1 VLEEAQ
7 TKEVHWSQAVE
18 STNDSLE
25 QLTVINEPEAE
36 DFEAVVERPQ
46 LTTSALKKGPQMMD
60 NSIISLR
67 MNVSDK
73 LGRHEIKAI
82 KIPYKMVCKDMQKK
96 VKQSKT
102 ASFSIQSSVPP
113 PSYNLHGSLTLTI

>member
-1 VLEEAQ
+1 LEEAQ
-7 TKEVHWSQAVE
+7 TQEIHWSQAVE
-18 STNDSLE
+18 STNDNLE

-36 DFEAVVERPQ
+36 DFEAVVEKPQ
-46 LTTSALKKGPQMMD
+46 LTTSALKKGLQMMD

-73 LGRHEIKAI
+73 LGKHEIKAI
-82 KIPYKMVCKDMQKK
+82 TIPYKGVCKDMQKK
-96 VKQSKT
+96 VKQSKI

-113 PSYNLHGSLTLTI
+113 PPYTLHCSLTLTI